1 MSRTPFIVV
10 FCGRHRYCFVYT
22 KGQEEELIST
32 MIQYATDD
40 RFNFGWAE
48 LRSITGQIETYKAAT
63 QDPPAPPA
71 PPT

>member
-1 MSRTPFIVV
+1 MARTPFIVV

-32 MIQYATDD
+32 MIQYAADD

-48 LRSITGQIETYKAAT
+48 LRSITGQIETQKTAAK
-63 QDPPAPPA
+63 DPPGQAPPPA
-71 PPT
+71 